1 MNLRN
6 FLSKLEDEDK
16 LVRIS
21 KEVDIKYEI
30 ANIIYS
36 LDEKPVIF
44 DNVKGYDMPVFAGIT
59 SNRDI
64 IAQGLGTTKEELLFK
79 LVDALRKPKTPE
91 IVSNAP
97 CQEVV
102 IKDPDLSKIPILFHL
117 KGDGGRYGSATV
129 ATMKDPDTGRN
140 VSYHRIMEI
149 GKNKFTARL
158 IKKRQTRTTYDK
170 IDGDL
175 EMAICI
181 GNSVSTMVATSLG
194 PPSGV
199 DEFSIANALDE
210 TKLVKCKTKDL
221 EVPAE
226 SEIVLEGRITRDLDK
241 EGPFVDLTETRDFER
256 QEPVFVIDCITHR
269 KDAMYQALIPG
280 RLEHKT
286 LMGMPKEPTI
296 YEEVSKVVDCKNVY
310 VTMGG
315 GSWLHAVV
323 QIDKKH
329 PDDGKKAIDAAF
341 EGHKSMKHVWIVD
354 KDVDIYNPLA
364 VDWAFATRFQGHKD
378 MIIKKDQPGSSLDP
392 SGKHEKGKK
401 TLTTKIGFDSTIP
414 SDVDKSNYEIV
425 KYKKVDLDDY
435 IRRG

>member
-6 FLSKLEDEDK
+6 FLAKLEKEDK
-16 LVRIS
+16 LVRIK
-21 KEVDIKYEI
+21 KEVSTNKEI

-59 SNRDI
+59 SDRDI
-64 IAQGLGTTKEELLFK
+64 IAEGLETTKEKLLLK
-79 LVDALRKPKTPE
+79 LVEALRNPKDPK

-97 CQEVV
+97 CQEVI
-102 IKDPDLSKIPILFHL
+102 IKNPDLDKLPILFHL
-117 KGDGGRYGSATV
+117 DDDGGRYGSATV
-129 ATMKDPDTGRN
+129 ATIKDPETGRN
-140 VSYHRIMEI
+140 VSYHRIMQI

-170 IDGDL
+170 TEGDI

-181 GNSVSTMVATSLG
+181 GNSVAVMVAASLG

-199 DEFSIANALDE
+199 DEFAIANALDK
-210 TKLVKCKTKDL
+210 TDLVKCVTKDL

-226 SEIVLEGRITRDLDK
+226 SEIVIEGRITRNLDR

-256 QEPVFVIDCITHR
+256 QEPVFEVDCITHR

-280 RLEHKT
+280 RFEHKT

-296 YEEVSKVVDCKNVY
+296 YNEVSKVVDCKNVY

-315 GSWLHAVV
+315 GSWLHGIV
-323 QIDKKH
+323 QIKKKN
-329 PDDGKKAIDAAF
+329 PDDGKKAIEAAF
-341 EGHKSMKHVWIVD
+341 NGHKSMKHVTIVD
-354 KDVDIYNPLA
+354 DDVDIYNPLA
-364 VDWAFATRFQGHKD
+364 VEWAMATRFQGDKD
-378 MIIKKDQPGSSLDP
+378 MIVMPDQPGSSLDP
-392 SGKHEKGKK
+392 SGKHEEGKK
-401 TLTTKIGFDSTIP
+401 TLTTKIGFDATIP
-414 SDVDKSNYEIV
+414 SDVDKKKYEVV
-425 KYKKVDLDDY
+425 KYKKVDINDY
-435 IRRG
+435 LR

>member
-1 MNLRN
+1 MNLRS
-6 FLSKLEDEDK
+6 FLAKLEKEGK
-16 LVRIS
+16 LVRIK
-21 KEVDIKYEI
+21 KEVSTKFEA

-44 DNVKGYDMPVFAGIT
+44 DNVKGYSYPIFAGIT

-64 IAQGLGTTKEELLFK
+64 IAEGLGTTKEKLLSK
-79 LVDALRKPKTPE
+79 LVEALRNPKEPK
-91 IVSNAP
+91 IVDKAP
-97 CQEVV
+97 CQEVI
-102 IKDPDLSKIPILFHL
+102 IKDPDLSKIPLLFHL
-117 KGDGGRYGSATV
+117 KDDGGRYGSATV
-129 ATMKDPDTGRN
+129 ATIKDPETGRN

-170 IDGDL
+170 TDGDI

-181 GNSVSTMVATSLG
+181 GNSVAVMVAASLG

-199 DEFSIANALDE
+199 DEFSIANALDK
-210 TKLVKCKTKDL
+210 TDLVKCVTKDL

-226 SEIVLEGRITRDLDK
+226 SEFVLEGRITRELDR

-256 QEPVFVIDCITHR
+256 QEPVFVVDCITHR

-296 YEEVSKVVDCKNVY
+296 FNEVSKVVDCKNVF

-315 GSWLHAVV
+315 GSWLHGVV
-323 QIDKKH
+323 QIKKKN
-329 PDDGKKAIDAAF
+329 PDDGKKAIKAAF
-341 EGHKSMKHVWIVD
+341 EGHKSMKHVTVVD
-354 KDVDIYNPLA
+354 DDVDIYNPLA
-364 VDWAFATRFQGHKD
+364 VEWAMATRFQGDKD
-378 MIIKKDQPGSSLDP
+378 MIVISDSPGSSLDP

-401 TLTTKIGFDSTIP
+401 TLTTKIGFDATIP
-414 SDVDKSNYEIV
+414 SDVDKKKYEVV
-425 KYKKVDLDDY
+425 KYKKVDIDDY
-435 IRRG
+435 IR